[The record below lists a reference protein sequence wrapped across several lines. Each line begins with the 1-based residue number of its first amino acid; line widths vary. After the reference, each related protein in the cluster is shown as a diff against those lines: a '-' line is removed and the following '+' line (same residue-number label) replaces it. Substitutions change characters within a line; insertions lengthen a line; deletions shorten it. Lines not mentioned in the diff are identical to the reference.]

1 MIWNYKTQHSLPR
14 EDSLLEGARARIVDL
29 AFIIQWLRICLEV
42 QVTQAWFSWGTKIPH
57 ALEQLTP
64 NTATGEPRSCN

>member
-29 AFIIQWLRICLEV
+29 GFIIQWLRICLEV
-42 QVTQAWFSWGTKIPH
+42 QVTQA
-57 ALEQLTP
+57 
-64 NTATGEPRSCN
+64 